1 MPIQIIPSILVKS
14 AEEFKAQVSGLENSV
29 SMIQLDIADG
39 IFVPNTT
46 WADPEVVKNNCNL
59 NIELH
64 LMVADPLEE
73 IKKWAG
79 VEQIGRVLIHYE
91 SLPGTVEQKDNLI
104 SDAINFSN
112 ENDLEVGLV
121 LNPETDY
128 ELIEKHLEKIQSVM
142 FMGVI
147 PGKQGQGLIPE
158 VLEKITNFTIDYPDM
173 FTEIDGAVNEE
184 TLPTIIKTGVKAIC
198 PGSAIFGND
207 RSPRENVER
216 MEEIINK
223 LT

>member
-1 MPIQIIPSILVKS
+1 MIEIIPSILVKS
-14 AEEFKAQVSGLENSV
+14 QDEFIAQVSGLENSV

-39 IFVPNTT
+39 IFVPNIT

-59 NIELH
+59 DIELH
-64 LMVADPLEE
+64 LMVDNPTEE
-73 IKKWAG
+73 LKKWTE
-79 VEQIGRVLIHYE
+79 VEQIKRILIHYE
-91 SLPGTVEQKDNLI
+91 SFTGTAEQIDYLV
-104 SDAINFSN
+104 SDTINFID
-112 ENDLEVGLV
+112 ENDWQIGIV
-121 LNPETDY
+121 LNPNTSY
-128 ELIEKHLEKIQSVM
+128 KNIEKYLDKIQSVM

-158 VLEKITNFTIDYPDM
+158 VLEKIINFTIDYPDM

-184 TLPTIIKTGVKAIC
+184 TLPSIIKTGVKAVC

-207 RSPRENVER
+207 RSPKENVEVMR
-216 MEEIINK
+216 DIINK